1 MKKLRIALAQINP
14 VMGDLAGNSKKTLQ
28 YIEDA
33 KKLSADIVVF
43 PELSLSGYPPEDL
56 LFKEKF
62 IEDNLAFLKTIS
74 KKVHGVTVVLGFV
87 NKANDDIYDAAA
99 VIHEGK
105 IAGIYHKIFL
115 PNYGVFDEKR
125 YFRPGS
131 ELPVFVL
138 NGITFGVNICE
149 DIWFQEGPA
158 APQSLYGKAEVI
170 ITTNASPYHVQ
181 KWKLRKKM
189 LAERAAENSVF
200 IVYCNTVGGQDEL
213 VFDGLSMVI
222 NPKGELIS
230 LGKPFEE
237 DLLTVDINAVESLQ
251 ARLQNPKRRD
261 KKIEGLWDEKN
272 VKRIVLSEEPLKQN
286 KPRLRK
292 REINFPGYSEEI
304 YKSLV
309 IGTRDY
315 VNKNGFKKAVIGM
328 SGGID
333 SALTSAIAVDAI
345 GKENVTGVFMPSRY
359 SSDSSRKD
367 AESVCKNLGIKLMT
381 IPIEPVFKSYLES
394 LSDVFKGLKP
404 DVTEENIQARIRG
417 NILMALSNK
426 FGWLVLTTGNKSEM
440 AVGYATLYGDM
451 AGGFAVIKDVPKT
464 LVYELARYRNRI
476 SKMFPESI
484 LTKAPT
490 AELRENQ
497 KDQDSLPPYEILDP
511 ILKAYVE
518 EDSSPEEISAT
529 GFNVDIVKKV
539 INMVD
544 RSEYKRR
551 QSPPG
556 IKITQRAFGK
566 DRRLPITN
574 RYKVYE

>member
-1 MKKLRIALAQINP
+1 MKKLRLSLAQINP
-14 VMGDLAGNSKKTLQ
+14 VMGDIAGNSKKILQ
-28 YIEDA
+28 YIDDA
-33 KKLSADIVVF
+33 KKLAADIVVF
-43 PELSLSGYPPEDL
+43 PELSLCGYPPEDL
-56 LFKEKF
+56 LFNHKF
-62 IEDNLAFLKTIS
+62 VEDNLDHLKNIA
-74 KKVHGVTVVLGFV
+74 KKVKGITVVLGFV
-87 NKANDDIYDAAA
+87 DKANDDIYDAAA

-138 NGITFGVNICE
+138 KGITFGVNICE
-149 DIWFQEGPA
+149 DIWFQDGPA
-158 APQSLYGKAEVI
+158 APQSLYGKVEVI

-200 IVYCNTVGGQDEL
+200 IAYCNTVGGQDEL
-213 VFDGLSMVI
+213 VFDGLSMVV
-222 NPKGELIS
+222 NPKGELLS

-237 DLLTVDINAVESLQ
+237 DLLTNDINVVESLQ
-251 ARLQNPKRRD
+251 ARLRNPMRRN

-272 VKRIVLSEEPLKQN
+272 IKRIVLSEEPLKQN
-286 KPRLRK
+286 KPRIKK
-292 REINFPGYSEEI
+292 REINFPGYSEEV
-304 YKSLV
+304 YKSIV
-309 IGTRDY
+309 SGTGDY
-315 VNKNGFKKAVIGM
+315 VKKNGFKKVVIGI

-333 SALTSAIAVDAI
+333 SALTSAIAVDAV
-345 GKENVTGVFMPSRY
+345 GKENVAGVFMPSRY
-359 SSDSSRKD
+359 SSDSSRTD
-367 AESVCKNLGIKLMT
+367 AEIVCKNLGIKLMT
-381 IPIEPVFKSYLES
+381 IPIEPVFKRYLES
-394 LSDVFKGLKP
+394 LSIAFKGLKP
-404 DVTEENIQARIRG
+404 DITEENIQARIRG

-464 LVYELARYRNRI
+464 LVYELANYRNSI
-476 SKMFPESI
+476 SEVFPPGI
-484 LTKAPT
+484 FTKAPT

-511 ILKAYVE
+511 ILKAYIE
-518 EDSSPEEISAT
+518 EDRSPEEISAM
-529 GFNVDIVKKV
+529 GFDAGIVKKV
-539 INMVD
+539 INMID

-556 IKITQRAFGK
+556 IKITPRAFGK